1 MNKLTRKHAEN
12 VRKILLTTKPTGEG
26 GFEGLMAVVL
36 AAICG
41 VPFRLASSGSQFGID
56 GKVAYK
62 EEKISFEAK
71 RYDGAIQRA
80 ALLSKI
86 AEISINGQVTDIWI
100 VGATTAVATQL
111 ADDIEK
117 FSEMHGIET
126 LILDWSGTNLP
137 PLLVCMAMCKIE
149 VGDFF
154 RSIGADKTLVSKLKR
169 SLSIISKASEFDSH
183 TKKIRSSLSIP
194 NLGMSLALRA
204 NSAWLS
210 AIFSSKLEAR
220 NKLGQPLSPYDA
232 NGIEPLERSS
242 LTKKIGTV
250 LLDKNS
256 ENLIVVMGN
265 EGCGKSWIVAQCWWS
280 FLEKPMMVILKP
292 EEFSDLTYKNI
303 FEEIFLSNLIE
314 QTGDVRTDASFK
326 KWQRRLQNWRA
337 SPQGGLRFIV
347 VIDGINQRPG
357 TDWGR
362 IIDIFVDESRKL
374 GGKLVVTTRTQYYTE
389 NVSNRIICSPFCVI
403 LPEWTDEERNEILS
417 KKEINV
423 SEINPIVAASL
434 KNPRLLG
441 IAIELLDTEDISK
454 LEELSVSRLMFEHMR
469 ISERDSTSAQ
479 PLSKFVLNLQEHAQE
494 IINRIE
500 LGTTDDIAI
509 FSRDLQLV
517 IDGRFFIP
525 VEGDPTS
532 YTIGEDG
539 ISLALGLS
547 IISQLNKALRNHRDM
562 DSELERIL
570 APIGALDQTAKAIL
584 AALTIISIDESYE
597 KGMGVSLICAF
608 SWLQNIDGDD
618 FVSFSALA
626 EKIPEIFL
634 QSAEKLCL
642 VGGVQPNFDWIETAL
657 MQASM
662 KAKIWEKMKFRVKRW
677 LCNYSLSPEVGMMK
691 NSSRDSDEEVQV
703 DREKNEEILNSK
715 IASLSAIEKNFQK
728 GLIEIEGELN
738 SLWEL
743 AFNLLAGKQLTE
755 FSKEI
760 VLWRF
765 ASSLNSNAWSPRR
778 ELGFLIR
785 FNCIDWTKMR
795 SALLSESREFDNDE
809 TSVTGKW
816 ALVAILYS
824 TGNCVDALKA
834 RKIASKLRQ
843 PSDFQGGSSAK
854 NYCSVDPCDP
864 GTTIPEN
871 VNDTAEEFGNIEV
884 QKISAIYSS
893 TMVDYFFARA
903 RLGVARF
910 VPKVAIDKHLEFCAD
925 IFDRKGLPLRQ
936 GLLEL
941 ENHTALLSRKISLQ
955 LVKKYRNRVS
965 SGDFDDISGEVNWI
979 SGYILQIAFPF
990 LSGKEQI
997 EILLSDP
1004 VSDELPLALMDVAKP
1019 FSENEFES
1027 LFDVAY
1033 KGDNEKSQ
1041 FVLLGVA
1048 NETNAVISGPS
1059 VTQFGALL
1067 EMCSRR
1073 VLAQILR
1080 YIAKSKNELL
1090 IKKFVNSQWATSTDE
1105 SDENSVNWYGS
1116 WVLIEAVE
1124 LGVINLSEVIGRISP
1139 RFYGRAAYILGSSK
1153 AGEIAKYVDAS
1164 IQCLLNLDTEL
1175 VIPDI
1180 EMNLESEG
1188 SEQLARY
1195 SVRRKISEP
1204 TDTKEMFREMNES
1217 TEGFEVHQNRA
1228 LSDFEAFKEKLTSSE
1243 SLVVLDRFRLKE
1255 FKNIVDSDS
1264 NFASKWYELF
1274 MKLPET
1280 KHGIASNIMV
1290 LLAYSLVETDITK
1303 SVALFRKVQFS
1314 SPYVH
1319 FTYGEQKI
1327 SLFAMAIWSGSDHSE
1342 LNTLRFERLDTRNND
1357 HDLALEVGS
1366 ALINGKQSLLEQ
1378 YISSK
1383 LSNIEPSEIA
1393 RGIMVAGFSDS
1404 SDYNEDVLNRFK
1416 DSCGFL
1422 KDVYEVALFAYKRNL
1437 WAKQWYS
1444 KMCEVNRPDDFWRFS
1459 LLFMKVVDGRFEVW
1473 NHAAREEESVVK
1485 QFWPSVSNKFQNRL
1499 GKWKRKREKKLFGQN
1514 APSSKL
1520 LEYRFGP
1527 KYDVS

>member
-1 MNKLTRKHAEN
+1 LNKSIRKHATN
-12 VRKILLTTKPTGEG
+12 VKKILLTTKPAGEG

-36 AAICG
+36 AEICG

-62 EEKISFEAK
+62 DENISFEAK
-71 RYDGAIQRA
+71 RYDGSIQRT

-100 VGATTAVATQL
+100 VGATTAVSTQL

-117 FSEMHGIET
+117 FSEMHGIAT

-137 PLLVCMAMCKIE
+137 PLLVCMAMCEIK

-154 RSIGADKTLVSKLKR
+154 RSIGANKPLVSLLEL
-169 SLSIISKASEFDSH
+169 SLSAISKTAEFDSH
-183 TKKIRSSLSIP
+183 AKKIRSSLSIP

-204 NSAWLS
+204 NSTWLS
-210 AIFSSKLEAR
+210 AIFSNKSKAR
-220 NKLGQPLSPYDA
+220 NKLGQPLSPYDE
-232 NGIEPLERSS
+232 NGIDALERSS
-242 LTKKIGTV
+242 LTKSIETV

-256 ENLIVVMGN
+256 ENLIVVKGN

-280 FLEKPMMVILKP
+280 ILEKPLMVILKP
-292 EEFSDLTYKNI
+292 EEFSDLTYNNI

-326 KWQRRLQNWRA
+326 RWQRRLKNWRV

-362 IIDIFVDESRKL
+362 IIDIFVDESSKL

-389 NVSNRIICSPFCVI
+389 NVRNRIISSPFHII

-417 KKEINV
+417 KKEIDV
-423 SEINPIVAASL
+423 SGINPIVAASL

-441 IAIELLDTEDISK
+441 IAIELLDTEDISE

-469 ISERDSTSAQ
+469 ISDRDSTSTQ
-479 PLSKFVLNLQEHAQE
+479 PFLKFALDLQDHAQE

-509 FSRDLQLV
+509 FSRDLQFV

-547 IISQLNKALRNHRDM
+547 IISQVNKALRNRHNM

-597 KGMGVSLICAF
+597 KEMGVSLICAF
-608 SWLQNIDGDD
+608 SGLQNVDGAD
-618 FVSFSALA
+618 FMSFSAIA
-626 EKIPEIFL
+626 EKMPEIFM

-642 VGGVQPNFDWIETAL
+642 VEGVQQNFDWVEAAL

-662 KAKIWEKMKFRVKRW
+662 KSKIWEKMKFKVKRW
-677 LCNYSLSPEVGMMK
+677 LCNYSLSPEVGMMRS
-691 NSSRDSDEEVQV
+691 SSRDSVEEVQV
-703 DREKNEEILNSK
+703 DRDKNEEKLNLK
-715 IASLSAIEKNFQK
+715 IASLSAVEKKFQNS
-728 GLIEIEGELN
+728 LIEIEGDLN
-738 SLWEL
+738 SLWRL
-743 AFNLLAGKQLTE
+743 AFNLLTGKQLTE

-765 ASSLNSNAWSPRR
+765 AISLNSNVWSPRR
-778 ELGFLIR
+778 ELEFLIR
-785 FNCIDWTKMR
+785 FNCMDWAAMR
-795 SALLSESREFDNDE
+795 SALLSGSRELDNE
-809 TSVTGKW
+809 EISVTGKW
-816 ALVAILYS
+816 AFVAILDS
-824 TGNCVDALKA
+824 TGDCVDALDA
-834 RKIASKLRQ
+834 RKIVSKLRQ
-843 PSDFQGGSSAK
+843 PSNFQGGSSVES
-854 NYCSVDPCDP
+854 YCSVDPCDP
-864 GTTIPEN
+864 GTTIPKN
-871 VNDTAEEFGNIEV
+871 VNDTAKKFGNIEV
-884 QKISAIYSS
+884 QKISRIYSS
-893 TMVDYFFARA
+893 TSEDYFFVNA
-903 RLGVARF
+903 RLSVARF
-910 VPKVAIDKHLEFCAD
+910 VPKVAIDKHLDFCAD
-925 IFDRKGLPLRQ
+925 IFDRKGMPLRQ

-941 ENHTALLSRKISLQ
+941 ENHTALLSRKLALQ
-955 LVKKYRNRVS
+955 LVKKYRNRVA
-965 SGDFDDISGEVNWI
+965 SGDFDGLPGEVNWI

-997 EILLSDP
+997 DILLSDP

-1033 KGDNEKSQ
+1033 KGNDEESQ

-1048 NETNAVISGPS
+1048 NETNTAISGPS
-1059 VTQFGALL
+1059 MTQIGALL
-1067 EMCSRR
+1067 EMCSGR

-1090 IKKFVNSQWATSTDE
+1090 IKKFVNSQWATSTDKSNE
-1105 SDENSVNWYGS
+1105 TWENWYGS

-1153 AGEIAKYVDAS
+1153 CGEIARYVDAS
-1164 IQCLLNLDTEL
+1164 IQCILNLDTGL

-1180 EMNLESEG
+1180 EMNLDSED

-1195 SVRRKISEP
+1195 SVRRKTSEP
-1204 TDTKEMFREMNES
+1204 TDIKEMFREMNGSIE
-1217 TEGFEVHQNRA
+1217 EFDIHQNRA
-1228 LSDFEAFKEKLTSSE
+1228 LSDFEAFKEKLTSLE
-1243 SLVVLDRFRLKE
+1243 SLVILDRFRLKE
-1255 FKNIVDSDS
+1255 FKNIVDTDSDL
-1264 NFASKWYELF
+1264 ASKWYEFF
-1274 MKLPET
+1274 MELPES
-1280 KHGIASNIMV
+1280 KLGIASNIIV
-1290 LLAYSLVETDITK
+1290 LLAYSLVGTDTTR
-1303 SVALFRKVQFS
+1303 SVALFRKIQFS

-1327 SLFAMAIWSGSDHSE
+1327 SLCAMAIWSGADHSE
-1342 LNTLRFERLDTRNND
+1342 LNTLRFQRLDIMNND
-1357 HDLALEVGS
+1357 HDLALEIGS
-1366 ALINGKQSLLEQ
+1366 ALLNGKQSLLEQ
-1378 YISSK
+1378 YISNK

-1393 RGIMVAGFSDS
+1393 RGIMVAGLSDS
-1404 SDYNEDVLNRFK
+1404 SPYNEDVLNQFR
-1416 DSCGFL
+1416 DSSGFL
-1422 KDVYEVALFAYKRNL
+1422 KDVYEAANFAYERNL

-1444 KMCEVNRPDDFWRFS
+1444 KMCEVNQADDFWRFT
-1459 LLFMKVVDGRFEVW
+1459 LLFMKIVDGRFEVW
-1473 NHAAREEESVVK
+1473 NHTMREEESVIR
-1485 QFWPSVSNKFQNRL
+1485 QFWPSVSNKYRNRL
-1499 GKWKRKREKKLFGQN
+1499 EKWKRKREKKLFGQD
-1514 APSSKL
+1514 APSSML

-1527 KYDVS
+1527 K